1 MARIWFPTRDELEMI
16 DSSSRCRQFVFFL
29 HGSFRQP
36 QQVSLSVDLFQD
48 SGLVLYIT

>member
-16 DSSSRCRQFVFFL
+16 DSSSRYRQFVFFL

-36 QQVSLSVDLFQD
+36 QQISLSVGLLQD
-48 SGLVLYIT
+48 GGLVLHIT